1 MINNNKNLTT
11 IGQQLLNLVKSL
23 RVQLSIA
30 KTEGLVKTNI
40 IKGLRSNILAY
51 NKDNNSN
58 NITSLDEL
66 FTRR

>member
-40 IKGLRSNILAY
+40 IKGLRSDILAY